1 MGRYRPL
8 IPLSHHINKC
18 EQNYKEEKKS
28 VPILYIK
35 SGNAK
40 RMGNCP
46 TLLKRMLCVCL
57 FLKKKKWQ
65 CRYSALTLFIQCICN
80 VHLQW
85 KFGEALCLFFFF
97 KFRTVAIVPLVATMV
112 TFFFFLS
119 SVCTFFFLLYVLFYW
134 YNKFHNIFKLLRFQ
148 FLIS

>member
-35 SGNAK
+35 NGNAK

-57 FLKKKKWQ
+57 FLKKKSGNAAIVLWH
-65 CRYSALTLFIQCICN
+65 CSFSVFAMFIYSGNLVRHFAF
-80 VHLQW
+80 
-85 KFGEALCLFFFF
+85 FFFF

-112 TFFFFLS
+112 TFFFCLPF
-119 SVCTFFFLLYVLFYW
+119 VPFFFLLYILFYW

>member
-1 MGRYRPL
+1 MDSNSVMGRYRPL

-35 SGNAK
+35 NGNAK

-57 FLKKKKWQ
+57 FLKKKKK
-65 CRYSALTLFIQCICN
+65 SGNA
-80 VHLQW
+80 
-85 KFGEALCLFFFF
+85 
-97 KFRTVAIVPLVATMV
+97 AIVL
-112 TFFFFLS
+112 
-119 SVCTFFFLLYVLFYW
+119 
-134 YNKFHNIFKLLRFQ
+134 
-148 FLIS
+148 

>member
-1 MGRYRPL
+1 MDSNSVMGRYRPL

-46 TLLKRMLCVCL
+46 TLFKRMLGVCL
-57 FLKKKKWQ
+57 FLQKKKKQQ
-65 CRYSALTLFIQCICN
+65 CRYSASTLFNQCICI
-80 VHLQW
+80 VHL
-85 KFGEALCLFFFF
+85 
-97 KFRTVAIVPLVATMV
+97 
-112 TFFFFLS
+112 
-119 SVCTFFFLLYVLFYW
+119 
-134 YNKFHNIFKLLRFQ
+134 
-148 FLIS
+148 